1 MVFVKLFLKG
11 RIRKMTTY
19 EKIKEEIKVAM
30 RSKDSNKLLALR
42 SLDSQIK
49 NISINNLHKD
59 GPTEDDVVSALSQL
73 IKRGTDSS
81 EQFKKAGREDLFQ
94 TESFQVDLFKTF
106 LPEQLSKEELKKSVG
121 EDLVEIVSESET
133 LTNKD
138 FGRLMKI
145 FVPKYKG
152 KCDGKELQE
161 VLKEF
166 LNVA

>member
-1 MVFVKLFLKG
+1 MS
-11 RIRKMTTY
+11 TY

-49 NISINNLHKD
+49 NVAITNLHKE
-59 GPTEDDVVSALSQL
+59 GPTEDDVMAALSQL
-73 IKRGTDSS
+73 IKRGSDSS
-81 EQFKKAGREDLFQ
+81 EQFKKAGREDLFK
-94 TESFQVDLFKTF
+94 TESFQVNLFKSF
-106 LPEQLSKEELKKSVG
+106 LPEQLSKNELKKSVE
-121 EDLVEIVSESET
+121 EDLVEIVAESGT

-138 FGRLMKI
+138 FGKLMKI

-152 KCDGKELQE
+152 KCDGKDLQE

-166 LNVA
+166 LDVAG

>member
-1 MVFVKLFLKG
+1 M
-11 RIRKMTTY
+11 KMTTY

-73 IKRGTDSS
+73 IKRGTDSA

-106 LPEQLSKEELKKSVG
+106 LPEQLSKEELKEMIKK
-121 EDLVEIVSESET
+121 DLENEGT

-152 KCDGKELQE
+152 KCDGKDLQE
-161 VLKEF
+161 VLKGF
-166 LNVA
+166 LDVA

>member
-1 MVFVKLFLKG
+1 MS
-11 RIRKMTTY
+11 TY

-49 NISINNLHKD
+49 NVAITNLHKE
-59 GPTEDDVVSALSQL
+59 GPTEDDVLAALSQL
-73 IKRGTDSS
+73 IKRGSDSA
-81 EQFKKAGREDLFQ
+81 EQFKKAGREDLFEV
-94 TESFQVDLFKTF
+94 ESFQVNLFKGF
-106 LPEQLSKEELKKSVG
+106 LPKQLSKNELK
-121 EDLVEIVSESET
+121 EIIEQELAHET
-133 LTNKD
+133 LSAKD

-152 KCDGKELQE
+152 KCDGKDLQE

-166 LNVA
+166 LDRK